1 MLASVSFLRTLQF
14 LQENVL
20 VSKECTVN
28 YVEIVE
34 PHVNYLFSFL
44 FCLCVCVVY
53 VHVYACFHVGGQ
65 IRVQMCDCA
74 CAHSRLTS
82 SVILHHL

>member
-34 PHVNYLFSFL
+34 PHVNYLFLFSF
-44 FCLCVCVVY
+44 VY
-53 VHVYACFHVGGQ
+53 VYVWYMYMCTHVFMWVGRYVCKCV
-65 IRVQMCDCA
+65 IVRV
-74 CAHSRLTS
+74 HTPG
-82 SVILHHL
+82 